1 MAAQNGAPEGAKVG
15 DIDHSIDP
23 CQDFDAYANGAWR
36 AAHSMPAVQT
46 RWARRSVTQDE
57 TLEKLHLLL
66 EDASSK
72 KAVPG
77 STDQLIG
84 DFYGA
89 CMDEAHINSLGL
101 KPLEPE
107 LARIDAI
114 KDRKDL
120 ANEIVELQRYGIDT
134 PLRLSSEQD
143 PHSPTDVIADM
154 DVNGMGLPDRDY
166 YLRDEPRFKD
176 IREKY
181 VLHMQKMFTL
191 AGYDEEHAKEAA
203 AAVLR
208 FETKLATAKLTQG
221 GAPDPKQTD
230 NPMSFAELQAMAP
243 HFDWVSAYRALNIP
257 QGKLNVDEPKLMHV
271 FNAELEA
278 TPIADWQELSEV
290 ACAACRCRCA
300 SSRVWR

>member
-1 MAAQNGAPEGAKVG
+1 MRRLLAGIVCSLLCVSVVAAQSGAPEGAKVG

-57 TLEKLHLLL
+57 TLEKLHPLL
-66 EDASSK
+66 EDSSSK

-101 KPLEPE
+101 KTLEPE

-114 KDRKDL
+114 KDSKDL

-143 PHSPTDVIADM
+143 PHSPTDVIADL
-154 DVNGMGLPDRDY
+154 DINGMGLPDRDY

-208 FETKLATAKLTQG
+208 FETKLATAKLTRVR
-221 GAPDPKQTD
+221 TD
-230 NPMSFAELQAMAP
+230 
-243 HFDWVSAYRALNIP
+243 
-257 QGKLNVDEPKLMHV
+257 
-271 FNAELEA
+271 
-278 TPIADWQELSEV
+278 AD
-290 ACAACRCRCA
+290 RC
-300 SSRVWR
+300 VLW